1 LRNGAPVFPAHLKG
15 CGNTLRPRRYY
26 HEQLEQ
32 TVAVPI
38 LNTMPT
44 MNTVHLFFNCF
55 LKAGRFWLAMA
66 LLLPVTATAQAPT
79 DVRGLPTL
87 APLVN
92 LVTPAV
98 VNVSVVTR
106 APMED
111 NPLFRDPF
119 FRRFFNLPDRPQRQE
134 QAAGSGVIVDAAR
147 GFILTNNHVIK
158 DAEQV
163 IITLKDRRQFPAK
176 LVGTDPGT
184 DIAVL
189 QISAPN
195 LSALRIGDSDVLQ
208 VGDYVMAIG
217 NPFGIGQTV
226 TSGIVSALGRS
237 GLSVEGY
244 EDFIQTDASINPGNS
259 GGALVNLRGE
269 LIGINT
275 AIIGPAGG
283 NVGIGCAV
291 PSAMARAVMEQI
303 VRHGE
308 VRRGRLGIEM
318 ADVTLDAQRK
328 LKLPSLDGALIAS
341 VEAGSPAE
349 KAGLRQGDIVIALNG
364 RPVRGPAE
372 LRARLGLT
380 PIGDDADMTIVREGG
395 QQRIRARIAAPQ
407 PAGKGEA
414 LVVPQLPGMRVVE
427 IERGSPLYERLRGG
441 GLVVATV
448 EANSRALQAG
458 FRPGDIIY
466 AVNRRRVQT
475 VAEFQNLLRAAQQVP
490 SGGSAERGYAVS
502 LLRGDFS
509 MTIIIR

>member
-1 LRNGAPVFPAHLKG
+1 MNNSIRLLNRNFLRTARALP
-15 CGNTLRPRRYY
+15 
-26 HEQLEQ
+26 
-32 TVAVPI
+32 
-38 LNTMPT
+38 
-44 MNTVHLFFNCF
+44 
-55 LKAGRFWLAMA
+55 WLLLGA
-66 LLLPVTATAQAPT
+66 LLPAATCAQPVVEARA
-79 DVRGLPTL
+79 LPTL

-92 LVTPAV
+92 QVTPAV

-119 FRRFFNLPDRPQRQE
+119 FRRFFNLPERQQRQE

-189 QISAPN
+189 QISAPG
-195 LSALRIGDSDVLQ
+195 LSALRIGDSDTLH
-208 VGDYVMAIG
+208 VGDYVLAIG

-226 TSGIVSALGRS
+226 TSGIVSAMGRS

-283 NVGIGCAV
+283 NVGIGFAV
-291 PSAMARAVMEQI
+291 PSVMARAVMEQI
-303 VRHGE
+303 VRYGE

-318 ADVTLDAQRK
+318 ADVPPAAQRR
-328 LKLPSLDGALIAS
+328 LRLPSLDGAILAD
-341 VEAGSPAE
+341 VQAGSPAAR
-349 KAGLRQGDIVIALNG
+349 AGLREGDVVTALNG
-364 RPVRGPAE
+364 RPIRSSAE

-380 PIGDDADMTIVREGG
+380 PVGEEVELSIVREGG
-395 QQRIRARIAAPQ
+395 AQRIRTQIAPPQ
-407 PAGKGEA
+407 TSGAGETQGVA
-414 LVVPQLPGMRVVE
+414 QLPGLRVVE
-427 IERGSPLYERLRGG
+427 IERGSALFQRLRGG
-441 GLVVATV
+441 GLVVAAV
-448 EANSRALQAG
+448 DAGSRALQAG

-466 AVNRRRVQT
+466 AVNRQRVQT
-475 VAEFQNLLRAAQQVP
+475 LAEFQGLLRAATRVP
-490 SGGSAERGYAVS
+490 SGGAAERGYAVS
-502 LLRGDFS
+502 LLRGDFNL
-509 MTIIIR
+509 TIIIR

>member
-1 LRNGAPVFPAHLKG
+1 MIISPFMFANVLLK
-15 CGNTLRPRRYY
+15 
-26 HEQLEQ
+26 
-32 TVAVPI
+32 TVRVLP
-38 LNTMPT
+38 
-44 MNTVHLFFNCF
+44 
-55 LKAGRFWLAMA
+55 WLLAA
-66 LLLPVTATAQAPT
+66 LLPATVSAQPAAEA
-79 DVRGLPTL
+79 RGLPTL
-87 APLVN
+87 APLVSQ
-92 LVTPAV
+92 VTPAV

-106 APMED
+106 APVED

-119 FRRFFNLPDRPQRQE
+119 FRRFFNLPDQQQRQE
-134 QAAGSGVIVDAAR
+134 QAAGSGVIVDAAH
-147 GFILTNNHVIK
+147 GYILTNNHVIK

-163 IITLKDRRQFPAK
+163 IVTLKDRRQFTAK

-195 LSALRIGDSDVLQ
+195 LTALRIGDSDVLR
-208 VGDYVMAIG
+208 VGDYVLAIG

-275 AIIGPAGG
+275 AIIGPTGG
-283 NVGIGCAV
+283 NVGIGFAV
-291 PSAMARAVMEQI
+291 PSAMARAVMGQI
-303 VRHGE
+303 VRYGE

-318 ADVTLDAQRK
+318 ADVPAEAQRK
-328 LKLPSLDGALIAS
+328 LRLPSLDGAIIAN
-341 VEAGSPAE
+341 VQAGSPAE
-349 KAGLRQGDIVIALNG
+349 RAGLREGDVVTTLNG
-364 RPVRGPAE
+364 RPIRSSGE

-380 PIGDDADMTIVREGG
+380 PVGDEIELGIVRESGA
-395 QQRIRARIAAPQ
+395 QRIRTRIAAPQ
-407 PAGKGEA
+407 TSGNGDAQA
-414 LVVPQLPGMRVVE
+414 VTQLPGLRVIE
-427 IERGSPLYERLRGG
+427 IERGSPLAQRLNGG
-441 GLVVATV
+441 GLVVAAV
-448 EANSRALQAG
+448 DAGSRALQAG

-475 VAEFQNLLRAAQQVP
+475 LAEFQKLLGAAKQVP
-490 SGGSAERGYAVS
+490 SVGTAERGYAVS

-509 MTIIIR
+509 LTIIVR

>member
-1 LRNGAPVFPAHLKG
+1 MMILTAMPADFVLKMIRA
-15 CGNTLRPRRYY
+15 LP
-26 HEQLEQ
+26 
-32 TVAVPI
+32 
-38 LNTMPT
+38 
-44 MNTVHLFFNCF
+44 F
-55 LKAGRFWLAMA
+55 
-66 LLLPVTATAQAPT
+66 LLLGFLLPPAAAQQPAV
-79 DVRGLPTL
+79 DARGLPTL

-92 LVTPAV
+92 QVTPAV
-98 VNVSVVTR
+98 VNISVITR
-106 APMED
+106 APVED

-119 FRRFFNLPDRPQRQE
+119 FRRFFNLPDKQQRQE
-134 QAAGSGVIVDAAR
+134 QSAGSGVIVDAAR
-147 GFILTNNHVIK
+147 GYILTNNHVIK

-163 IITLKDRRQFPAK
+163 VVTLKDRRQFPAK

-189 QISAPN
+189 QINAPN
-195 LSALRIGDSDVLQ
+195 LSALRFGDSDALL
-208 VGDYVMAIG
+208 VGDYVLAIG

-283 NVGIGCAV
+283 NVGIGFAV
-291 PSAMARAVMEQI
+291 PSVMARAVMEQI
-303 VRHGE
+303 ARYGE

-318 ADVTLDAQRK
+318 ADVTADAQRK
-328 LKLPSLDGALIAS
+328 LRLPSLDGAIINN
-341 VEAGSPAE
+341 VQPGSPAE
-349 KAGLRQGDIVIALNG
+349 RAGLREGDVVTTLNG
-364 RPVRGPAE
+364 RPIRSSAE

-380 PIGDDADMTIVREGG
+380 PVGDEVEFGIVRESGVL
-395 QQRIRARIAAPQ
+395 RIRSRIAAPQ
-407 PAGKGEA
+407 PSDSGDAQA
-414 LVVPQLPGMRVVE
+414 VSQLPGLRVVE
-427 IERGSPLYERLRGG
+427 IERGSPLFQRLRGG
-441 GLVVATV
+441 GLVVAAV
-448 EANSRALQAG
+448 DANSRALQAG

-475 VAEFQNLLRAAQQVP
+475 LAEFQGLLRA
-490 SGGSAERGYAVS
+490 AERGYAIS

-509 MTIIIR
+509 LTIIVR

>member
-1 LRNGAPVFPAHLKG
+1 MNNTIALFLNIFSRFP
-15 CGNTLRPRRYY
+15 R
-26 HEQLEQ
+26 
-32 TVAVPI
+32 I
-38 LNTMPT
+38 
-44 MNTVHLFFNCF
+44 
-55 LKAGRFWLAMA
+55 A
-66 LLLPVTATAQAPT
+66 LLVAALLPATAVAQVPAT
-79 DVRGLPTL
+79 DARGLPTL
-87 APLVN
+87 APVVN
-92 LVTPAV
+92 QVTPAV
-98 VNVSVVTR
+98 VNISVVTR

-119 FRRFFNLPDRPQRQE
+119 FRRFFNLPDRPQRKE

-147 GFILTNNHVIK
+147 GYVLTNNHVIK

-163 IITLKDRRQFPAK
+163 IVTLKDRRQFPAK

-189 QISAPN
+189 QISAKN
-195 LSALRIGDSDVLQ
+195 LAALRIGDSDALQ
-208 VGDYVMAIG
+208 VGDYVLAIG

-283 NVGIGCAV
+283 NVGIGFAV

-318 ADVTLDAQRK
+318 ADVPPEALQK
-328 LKLPSLDGALIAS
+328 LRLPTLDGALIAN
-341 VEAGSPAE
+341 VESGSPAE
-349 KAGLRQGDIVIALNG
+349 RAGLRGGDIVTTLNG
-364 RPVRGPAE
+364 RAVRSPAE

-380 PIGDDADMTIVREGG
+380 PIGDEVEMTVVRDSGT
-395 QQRIRARIAAPQ
+395 QRIRMRIAAPQ
-407 PAGKGEA
+407 AAGEGETRTVA
-414 LVVPQLPGMRVVE
+414 QLPGMHVVE
-427 IERGSPLYERLRGG
+427 IERGSPLFQRLRGG
-441 GLVVATV
+441 GLVVAAV
-448 EANSRALQAG
+448 DAGSRALQAG

-475 VAEFQNLLRAAQQVP
+475 VAEFQGLLR
-490 SGGSAERGYAVS
+490 GSDRGYAVS

-509 MTIIIR
+509 LTIILR

>member
-1 LRNGAPVFPAHLKG
+1 MGGLKFGSAAPIPSYIS
-15 CGNTLRPRRYY
+15 TD
-26 HEQLEQ
+26 
-32 TVAVPI
+32 I
-38 LNTMPT
+38 LMS
-44 MNTVHLFFNCF
+44 LFLNNYFK
-55 LKAGRFWLAMA
+55 KAWALFWLLPG
-66 LLLPVTATAQAPT
+66 LLLPAAALAQPAA
-79 DVRGLPTL
+79 DARALPTL

-92 LVTPAV
+92 QVTPAV
-98 VNVSVVTR
+98 VNISVITR

-119 FRRFFNLPDRPQRQE
+119 FRRFFNLPDRPQRKE
-134 QAAGSGVIVDAAR
+134 QAAGSGVIIDAAR
-147 GFILTNNHVIK
+147 GYVLTNNHVIK

-163 IITLKDRRQFPAK
+163 IVTLKDRRQFPAK

-189 QISAPN
+189 QISAPG
-195 LSALRIGDSDVLQ
+195 LAALRIGDSDALQ
-208 VGDYVMAIG
+208 VGDYVLAIG

-283 NVGIGCAV
+283 NVGIGFAV

-318 ADVTLDAQRK
+318 ADVPADALRK
-328 LKLPSLDGALIAS
+328 LRLASLDGALISS
-341 VEAGSPAE
+341 VQAGSPAE
-349 KAGLRQGDIVIALNG
+349 QAGLRTDDVVIALNG
-364 RPVRGPAE
+364 RAIRSAGE

-380 PIGDDADMTIVREGG
+380 PVGEEVELNVVREGG
-395 QQRIRARIAAPQ
+395 GQRVRARIAPPQ
-407 PAGKGEA
+407 DAANGEGQPVA
-414 LVVPQLPGMRVVE
+414 QLPGLRVVE
-427 IERGSPLYERLRGG
+427 IETGSPLAQRLRGG
-441 GLVVATV
+441 GLVVSAV
-448 EANSRALQAG
+448 DAGSRALQAG

-475 VAEFQNLLRAAQQVP
+475 LAEFQTLLRA
-490 SGGSAERGYAVS
+490 SERGFAVS
-502 LLRGDFS
+502 LLRGDFNL
-509 MTIIIR
+509 TIILR